1 MRLKLTHGMCERDT
15 PQRYSKNFLAF
26 AITIRIQWV
35 LLRWTFTCYTLFI
48 QCHFLFPQVKAKVL
62 LIKKNLKHFPSHNF
76 SLNTAAAAESGSEAR
91 EITMKFD
98 YSIIFFFLRLL
109 RRKKSHHNTHSKLF
123 PTFIEWKWNSSDDGM
138 GRSQK
143 NHKIVNLQS
152 IFPLAL
158 SCHWF
163 QCLQ

>member
-109 RRKKSHHNTHSKLF
+109 RRKKKPPQH
-123 PTFIEWKWNSSDDGM
+123 TFKAISY
-138 GRSQK
+138 
-143 NHKIVNLQS
+143 V
-152 IFPLAL
+152 
-158 SCHWF
+158 HWMKME
-163 QCLQ
+163 